1 MEALLYCGC
10 GLDVH
15 KEVAAHNTGTGSVC
29 GWMLLAK

>member
-15 KEVAAHNTGTGSVC
+15 KEVIVAQGTVLC
-29 GWMLLAK
+29 VLRIE